1 MDISSTSQNPPGES
15 RRDEP
20 IQPKQKAVLEFLK
33 MPVPPTRGGAS
44 NLIKAVFE
52 GPAGNAHQN
61 MWNAAKYELHPDL
74 YQPEPKKEMPS
85 PKAPTWFGYAVK
97 AILALAVIF
106 YAMDRYYERAVGL
119 GPAKEPAVETSTAP
133 TAPTAPTAAIITP
146 NPPAPKPKPVSEII
160 SLEST
165 DGKTVKAK
173 VLALTTTTV
182 LIRREDGQT
191 FDLPLERLTAESK
204 QRIEEYRAAKRAGL
218 VK

>member
-1 MDISSTSQNPPGES
+1 MDSFNTSQKHSGES
-15 RRDEP
+15 WRDEP

-33 MPVPPTRGGAS
+33 MPMPPTRGGAS

-61 MWNAAKYELHPDL
+61 RWNAAKYELHPDL
-74 YQPEPKKEMPS
+74 YPPEPKKEIPS

-106 YAMDRYYERAVGL
+106 YVMDRYFERPVV
-119 GPAKEPAVETSTAP
+119 PAPAVATP

-146 NPPAPKPKPVSEII
+146 NPPASKPKPVSEII

-191 FDLPLERLTAESK
+191 FDLPLDRLTAESK
-204 QRIEEYRAAKRAGL
+204 QRIEEYRAARRAGL

>member
-1 MDISSTSQNPPGES
+1 MDNPNTSKKPSGES
-15 RRDEP
+15 WREEA

-74 YQPEPKKEMPS
+74 YPPEPKKEI
-85 PKAPTWFGYAVK
+85 PKAKPPTLFGHVVK
-97 AILALAVIF
+97 ALLVLAVIF
-106 YAMDRYYERAVGL
+106 YAMDRYYERAVGPS
-119 GPAKEPAVETSTAP
+119 PAKEPAVETPNAP
-133 TAPTAPTAAIITP
+133 TAPAAAIITP
-146 NPPAPKPKPVSEII
+146 KPPAPKPKPASEII

-173 VLALTTTTV
+173 ILALTTTTV

>member
-1 MDISSTSQNPPGES
+1 MDSSNTSQIPFGES
-15 RRDEP
+15 WRNEP

-61 MWNAAKYELHPDL
+61 MWNAAKHELHPDL
-74 YQPEPKKEMPS
+74 YPPEPKKKIPS

-106 YAMDRYYERAVGL
+106 YAMDWYFERAVS
-119 GPAKEPAVETSTAP
+119 PAPANEPAVVTP
-133 TAPTAPTAAIITP
+133 TAPPAAVITS
-146 NPPAPKPKPVSEII
+146 NPPVPKAKPANEII

-191 FDLPLERLTAESK
+191 FDLPLDRLTAESK
-204 QRIEEYRAAKRAGL
+204 KRIEEYRAAKRAGL

>member
-1 MDISSTSQNPPGES
+1 MDHSNPSQKPSGES
-15 RRDEP
+15 WRDEP

-61 MWNAAKYELHPDL
+61 VWNAAKYELHPDL
-74 YQPEPKKEMPS
+74 YPPEPKKEIPI
-85 PKAPTWFGYAVK
+85 PKAPTWFGFAVK
-97 AILALAVIF
+97 TILALAVIF
-106 YAMDRYYERAVGL
+106 YAMDRYNERAAR
-119 GPAKEPAVETSTAP
+119 PAPANEPAVETP
-133 TAPTAPTAAIITP
+133 TAPTATTAPAAAVIIP
-146 NPPAPKPKPVSEII
+146 NPSVPKPKPISEII

-191 FDLPLERLTAESK
+191 FDLPLDRLTAESK